1 MCRVP
6 PRDTRVMPANAPA
19 DLLDPPAALRRL
31 RADEAPYPGTLHAG
45 DPQTV
50 HVDADL
56 VPAALWRCAL
66 DGHIL
71 APWDLSR
78 TPGGHAAVM
87 IHCPER
93 LSAWS
98 VAAGARAQYRPGE
111 VVTVAV
117 SVLRAAEEA
126 RRMGLEAGT
135 WWVDATGRPV
145 LAAAGDQPWADEAV
159 DLLTDLAEGMRG
171 APSPY
176 GGRRLGEELADAL
189 DDARRLVGSARLHT
203 AEVVACEE
211 ALFAV
216 AAPEPLALA
225 PASAE
230 LESTLPR
237 RATSLRRASEP
248 ALAESWLARFTD
260 GEWAGRVAEAV
271 RSVVALPGVLGER
284 RRERAARRAAAAE
297 SPTRR
302 GSTRARGRGDRESGA
317 ASARGA
323 APARSPRDG
332 RGGAAGGQE
341 PEVRGRRRA
350 PLLIAAAVGGAVL
363 LGGLLWPEPDSRAA
377 EAVAPT
383 PAATVRTDGAAS
395 PGADPESA
403 GAVSEATTAPSDGAA
418 PPAAPSARTAPSSD
432 GDLEAAARQ
441 IVRALSACASGATGA
456 DVACAALREDP
467 AAAPPAGLVA
477 TAPDAQITLVDE
489 YGGVAVF
496 RVEPPEGTGN
506 QADGSAAQI
515 LVLVSVDGKWLIRD
529 VYDVADQP

>member
-71 APWDLSR
+71 VPWDLSR

-98 VAAGARAQYRPGE
+98 VAAGARAEYRPGE

-145 LAAAGDQPWADEAV
+145 LAAAGEQPWADEAV

-225 PASAE
+225 SSSAE

-248 ALAESWLARFTD
+248 AVAESWLARFTD

-284 RRERAARRAAAAE
+284 RRERAVRRAAAAAG

-377 EAVAPT
+377 EAVAPS
-383 PAATVRTDGAAS
+383 PAATVSADGAAT
-395 PGADPESA
+395 PDTDAAPAE
-403 GAVSEATTAPSDGAA
+403 AVTEATTAPSDGAA
-418 PPAAPSARTAPSSD
+418 APDAQAAPSAD

-441 IVRALSACASGATGA
+441 IVRALSACAGGTTDAG
-456 DVACAALREDP
+456 VACAALREDP

-496 RVEPPEGTGN
+496 RVEPAEGTGN
-506 QADGSAAQI
+506 RADGPAAQI
-515 LVLVSVDGKWLIRD
+515 LVLVSVDGKWLVRD

>member
-418 PPAAPSARTAPSSD
+418 PPAAPSAQTAPSSD